1 MSRMLAALRQ
11 IEKRTGGNLAD
22 PTLAARQT
30 ESDEPVSVAEMTAR
44 GSPAST
50 RCDHRT
56 GSNFH
61 GRTSSQKIGRTYRQE
76 PESSCT
82 SDDQQA
88 PRKLCGRRSLSARL
102 DAAGAHK

>member
-44 GSPAST
+44 GSPASN
-50 RCDHRT
+50 
-56 GSNFH
+56 S
-61 GRTSSQKIGRTYRQE
+61 
-76 PESSCT
+76 P
-82 SDDQQA
+82 
-88 PRKLCGRRSLSARL
+88 
-102 DAAGAHK
+102 